1 MEHLATMI
9 IYQSLERQA
18 ILEAFG
24 SKQNVENMKQKVTQ
38 QQKELTKK
46 LQKKISGHKSFKS
59 FFSRKS
65 KEEQISQLEEKVKI
79 KTKTIEDLT
88 TLYDII
94 LLLHGYYEIDYFK
107 KEKSEKYY
115 NTISRMVDV

>member
-1 MEHLATMI
+1 
-9 IYQSLERQA
+9 
-18 ILEAFG
+18 
-24 SKQNVENMKQKVTQ
+24 
-38 QQKELTKK
+38 
-46 LQKKISGHKSFKS
+46 
-59 FFSRKS
+59 
-65 KEEQISQLEEKVKI
+65 LEEKVKI